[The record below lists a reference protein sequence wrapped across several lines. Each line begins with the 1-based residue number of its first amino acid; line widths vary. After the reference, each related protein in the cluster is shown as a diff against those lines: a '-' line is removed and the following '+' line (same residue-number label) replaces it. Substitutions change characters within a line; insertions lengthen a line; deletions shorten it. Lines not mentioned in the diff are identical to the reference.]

1 MNNAKAETTP
11 ILSVRNLDM
20 GFPEN
25 RPVFN
30 VLHNISLD
38 VFKGET
44 LGLVG
49 ESGCGKTTLGRCIL
63 RVYKPGTGEV
73 IYRPDGGAPLDIAKL
88 NDRGLKPIRHDIR
101 MIFQDPWSS
110 LNPRMTVFD
119 VIAEPLRNTLVKTP
133 KSEMEDRVVEIML
146 KVGLRPD
153 LMTRYPYAFSGGQR
167 QRIGIARALVVRP
180 KIVVADEA
188 VSALDVSVRA
198 QILNLL
204 NDLREELDLTFIF
217 ISHDLGVVR
226 QICDRVAVMYA
237 GNLVEVAETEEL
249 FRFPQHPY
257 SEALM
262 SAVPRPDPN
271 HRRTRDRKIL
281 RGEVPDAGQ
290 QPPGCAFHPRC
301 LYAEPDCAKTVPEFT
316 KDSSQHQVRCLR
328 QAELSLEGISP
339 HE

>member
-1 MNNAKAETTP
+1 MSATKTKPTP
-11 ILSVRNLDM
+11 ILSIRNLDM

-25 RPVFN
+25 RPAFN

-38 VFKGET
+38 VLKGET

-63 RVYKPGTGEV
+63 RVYKPGAGEV
-73 IYRPDGGAPLDIAKL
+73 IYRPEGSEPLDIAQL

-133 KSEMEDRVVEIML
+133 KSEMQDRVADIML

-204 NDLREELDLTFIF
+204 NDLREELNLTFVF

-237 GNLVEVAETEEL
+237 GNLVEIAETEEL
-249 FRFPQHPY
+249 FQHPKHPY

-281 RGEVPDAGQ
+281 RGEVPDAGH
-290 QPPGCAFHPRC
+290 QPPGCSFNPRC
-301 LYAEPDCAKTVPEFT
+301 LYAEPDCAKIVPEFT
-316 KDSSQHQVRCLR
+316 TDNMQHQVRCLR
-328 QAELSLEGISP
+328 QAELSLEGIKP